1 MTAPAS
7 GRLILA
13 SASPRRLELLRQ
25 IGFEPARIEPADLD
39 ETPQPRELPADHALR
54 LAREK
59 AAATAVRFRGDYVLA
74 ADTVVTMGRRILGK
88 PSDEREARAFLN
100 LLSGRRHRVIGGVAV
115 VDPTGKLHSRTVT
128 SVVRFRRLSARDIEA
143 YLAGGEWRDKAGGYA
158 IQGQAAVF
166 AAFIS
171 GSYSNIV
178 GLPLFETAQLL
189 AGLGFSAGVAET
201 RR

>member
-1 MTAPAS
+1 MTAPGG

-25 IGFEPARIEPADLD
+25 IGIEPDRIDPADLD
-39 ETPQPRELPADHALR
+39 ETPRPRELPADHALR

-59 AAATAVRFRGDYVLA
+59 AVAVASRCRGDYVLA
-74 ADTVVTMGRRILGK
+74 ADTVVAMGRRILGK
-88 PSDEREARAFLN
+88 PVDEDEARLFLDS
-100 LLSGRRHRVIGGVAV
+100 LSGRRHRVIGGVAV
-115 VDPTGKLHSRTVT
+115 IDPAGHLHARTVT
-128 SVVRFRRLSARDIEA
+128 SIVRFRRLSESDVAA

-158 IQGQAAVF
+158 IQGRAAVF

-189 AGLGFSAGVAET
+189 AGLGFPAEAGAP
-201 RR
+201 R

>member
-1 MTAPAS
+1 MTAPTG

-13 SASPRRLELLRQ
+13 SASPRRLDLLRQ
-25 IGFEPARIEPADLD
+25 IGIEPDCVAPADLD
-39 ETPQPRELPADHALR
+39 ETPRSCELPADHALR

-59 AAATAVRFRGDYVLA
+59 AAAVASGCRGDYVLA
-74 ADTVVTMGRRILGK
+74 ADTVVAMGRRILGK
-88 PSDEREARAFLN
+88 PTDEGEARRFLN

-115 VDPTGKLHSRTVT
+115 VGPAGHLHARTVT
-128 SVVRFRRLSARDIEA
+128 SVVRFRRLSSDDVNA

-158 IQGQAAVF
+158 IQGHAAVF
-166 AAFIS
+166 VAFIS

-189 AGLGFSAGVAET
+189 AGLGFPASAGA

>member
-1 MTAPAS
+1 MTASAG

-13 SASPRRLELLRQ
+13 SASPRRLELLHQ
-25 IGFEPARIEPADLD
+25 IGIEPERVAPADLD
-39 ETPQPRELPADHALR
+39 ETPRPRELPSDHALR

-59 AAATAVRFRGDYVLA
+59 AAAVASGFRGDYVLA
-74 ADTVVTMGRRILGK
+74 ADTVVAMGRRILGK
-88 PSDEREARAFLN
+88 PADEGEARRFLN

-115 VDPTGKLHSRTVT
+115 VDPAGRLHARTVT
-128 SVVRFRRLSARDIEA
+128 SIVRFRRLSSDDVDA

-158 IQGQAAVF
+158 IQGHAAVF
-166 AAFIS
+166 VAFIS

-189 AGLGFSAGVAET
+189 AGLGFPASAGA